1 MNNSIELS
9 TKVYVNTNDKVKSV
23 FATIAFSLICL
34 VGMISYGIA
43 WLAYTIGR
51 LLGRLMDRLATRIED
66 YRFFNM
72 YDRYEEMI
80 NENMLK

>member
-43 WLAYTIGR
+43 WLAYIIGR
-51 LLGRLMDRLATRIED
+51 LVGRLVDRLATRIED